1 MAIAQKG
8 IRIVVVI
15 GDITVSETLLN
26 GVSQAVM
33 NEAEAKKK
41 SQSSGRCFVLGKRP
55 SHYQIVK
62 Q

>member
-33 NEAEAKKK
+33 NEAEAKKE
-41 SQSSGRCFVLGKRP
+41 SQSSC
-55 SHYQIVK
+55 
-62 Q
+62 